1 MTEGT
6 GIPTV
11 KLPGGAGMPL
21 LGFGTWQARGSKG
34 RDAVREALRVGY
46 RHLDTATGYRNEREV
61 GAALRDSGVPR
72 SEVFITTKLPPENA
86 GAERRTIT
94 ESLRDL
100 GTDYV
105 DLWLIHWPPRRSASP
120 EVWQAFRDIRDEGL
134 ARAIGVSNYS
144 IRQIDE
150 LIAATGE
157 APAVNQ
163 IPWSPSQYD
172 AGLVSASRERGVVVE
187 GYSPLL
193 GTSLRD
199 PALTEV
205 AAAHSVTPAQVVLR
219 WHLQHEVVAI
229 PKSVRPE
236 RIAENFDI
244 SGFELDGAEMSRID
258 GLGHR

>member
-1 MTEGT
+1 
-6 GIPTV
+6 
-11 KLPGGAGMPL
+11 MPL
-21 LGFGTWQARGSKG
+21 LGFGTWQARGSAG

-46 RHLDTATGYRNEREV
+46 RHLDTATGYRNQRDV

-94 ESLRDL
+94 ESLREL

-120 EVWQAFRDIRDEGL
+120 EVWQAFREIRDQGL
-134 ARAIGVSNYS
+134 VRDIGVSNYS
-144 IRQIDE
+144 IGQVDE
-150 LIAATGE
+150 LVAASGE

-172 AGLVSASRERGVVVE
+172 AGLLAGSRERGVVVE
-187 GYSPLL
+187 GYSPLV

-199 PALTEV
+199 SVLSEV
-205 AAAHSVTPAQVVLR
+205 AASHGVTAAQVVLR
-219 WHLQHEVVAI
+219 WHLQHGVVAI

-236 RIAENFDI
+236 RIAENFGVF
-244 SGFELDGAEMSRID
+244 GFELDASEMARID
-258 GLGHR
+258 ELGRS